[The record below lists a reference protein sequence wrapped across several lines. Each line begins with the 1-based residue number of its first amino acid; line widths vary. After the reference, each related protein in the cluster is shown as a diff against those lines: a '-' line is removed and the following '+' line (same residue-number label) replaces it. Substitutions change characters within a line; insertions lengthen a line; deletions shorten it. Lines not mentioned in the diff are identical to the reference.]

1 MKRYVPPWVF
11 GIAAGVL
18 FVGAEVFLSVYPPS
32 AYAFCLTCHTR
43 DLLNRIVNALFGTNY
58 QVSFIST
65 RILFLSSPA
74 ILLGAFA
81 AARINGERK
90 VLKADK
96 PLRFFV
102 FGFIVMVIGILIFGC
117 PTRLILR
124 SGYGDVYAAA
134 GVAAM
139 FAGIA
144 CGTLIIKRRAVR
156 PRGGGE

>member
-1 MKRYVPPWVF
+1 MKRYVPPWAF

-18 FVGAEVFLSVYPPS
+18 FVGAEVLLSVYPPS

-74 ILLGAFA
+74 ILIGAFA

-102 FGFIVMVIGILIFGC
+102 FGCVMMIIGIIIFGC

-144 CGTLIIKRRAVR
+144 CGTLIVKRRAVR
-156 PRGGGE
+156 PGSGT